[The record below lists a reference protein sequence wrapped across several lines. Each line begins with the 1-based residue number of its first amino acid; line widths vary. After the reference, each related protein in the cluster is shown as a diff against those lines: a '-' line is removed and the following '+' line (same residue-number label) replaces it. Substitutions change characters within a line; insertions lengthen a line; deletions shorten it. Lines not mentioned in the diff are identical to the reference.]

1 MREAQVLLKM
11 KEQLEEAKS
20 DTDKAKGRL
29 DAAMD
34 GLKKDFAH
42 TTLKQANK
50 ELETIGTGIIK
61 YQEEIRE
68 GVEELKVGYEWN
80 RT

>member
-1 MREAQVLLKM
+1 MKEAQKLLKM

-34 GLKKDFAH
+34 RLEKEFAH
-42 TTLKQANK
+42 TTLKKANK
-50 ELETIGTGIIK
+50 ELGTMGTSIIK
-61 YQEEIRE
+61 LQDEVRE
-68 GVEELKVGYEWN
+68 GVEELEDNYEWD